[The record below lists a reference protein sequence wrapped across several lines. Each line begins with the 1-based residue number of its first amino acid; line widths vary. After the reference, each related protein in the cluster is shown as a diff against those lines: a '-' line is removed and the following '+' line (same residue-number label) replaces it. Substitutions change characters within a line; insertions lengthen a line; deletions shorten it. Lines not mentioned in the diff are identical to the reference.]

1 MDDKENNGY
10 GMDEQLGFNEFLL
23 KEYDNIAQAHFN
35 TKQTLTAF
43 FRYYLLIVALPLP
56 FIALFIEKVIRAGAS
71 PSIQQSLISAA
82 ADLAPFLSFAIGVI
96 GIFVMLYMANLHF
109 EALLY
114 ARQVN
119 GIRWHFYK
127 LAKERGQKDFDK
139 ISVLPI
145 DKTKPE
151 ADGKH
156 SFSYVVWVFIVIDTL
171 YFLYPIYHCLN
182 GSQKLLCTMII
193 LSFVVFVISIFVH
206 KKVFKFNAKR
216 YEGKWQSMFDASLL

>member
-1 MDDKENNGY
+1 MGKKENNSSGI
-10 GMDEQLGFNEFLL
+10 DEQPGFNEFLL

-35 TKQTLTAF
+35 TKQTLTTF

-56 FIALFIEKVIRAGAS
+56 FIALFIDKVARAEAS
-71 PSIQQSLISAA
+71 SSIQQSLILAA
-82 ADLAPFLSFAIGVI
+82 ADLSPFLSFTIGLI

-119 GIRWHFYK
+119 GIRWYFYK
-127 LAKERGQKDFDK
+127 RAKGKGHTYIEN

-145 DKTKPE
+145 DKTKPK
-151 ADGKH
+151 AGGKH
-156 SFSYVVWVFIVIDTL
+156 SFSYVVWVFIIIDTL

-182 GSQKLLCTMII
+182 GSQKLLCAMII
-193 LSFVVFVISIFVH
+193 LSFVVIVVSIFVH
-206 KKVFKFNAKR
+206 KKIFKFNAKR
-216 YEGKWQSMFDASLL
+216 YEEKWQSMFDASLL